1 MSDWVSAYYKAYDG
15 AESVLWVSSVLSTS
29 MLKLS
34 YAGRRQ
40 NNDSSETFWQ
50 ISAVFIILTLWP
62 GPMTSEAAAISL
74 KMGLIV
80 SRLLLNEVNAQSIF
94 ALLKCHTARLCLFCM
109 PPRCKTTLF
118 STSTGNLICSGCV
131 CVCVCPFYMRV
142 GNVCQGQ
149 DMVCVWR
156 CLALTMNIRWGRNKV
171 AEN

>member
-40 NNDSSETFWQ
+40 NNDSSEMFWQ

-80 SRLLLNEVNAQSIF
+80 SFKWSKCSKHLCIVEVSHSTSLSFLYA
-94 ALLKCHTARLCLFCM
+94 
-109 PPRCKTTLF
+109 PRCKTTLF

-131 CVCVCPFYMRV
+131 CVCVSFLYEGGECVPGTGYGLRVKVFGFDYEYKMR
-142 GNVCQGQ
+142 Q
-149 DMVCVWR
+149 
-156 CLALTMNIRWGRNKV
+156 
-171 AEN
+171 E